1 MRGRSFEE
9 RGANTA
15 GSLYFASFDL
25 VRFTYGWQS
34 PLKAR
39 QGVERDFGEG
49 DTCVCPSGVYSA
61 EREDRGQ
68 STSGGKLQCAQQP
81 AWGH

>member
-1 MRGRSFEE
+1 MSLFRSSP
-9 RGANTA
+9 ANTRSPRCIA
-15 GSLYFASFDL
+15 
-25 VRFTYGWQS
+25 S